1 MVFSL
6 YNYVPSM
13 AASIL
18 FVALFA
24 LTTGLHTYQMV
35 RTRTWF
41 LVPFVCGG
49 FCMSLPTH
57 VTTAPL

>member
-49 FCMSLPTH
+49 FCTSL
-57 VTTAPL
+57 TTPCHIPI